1 MSALGQKQT
10 CAAHSRCPLSANKR
24 TSCHLLDHLVG
35 SSNQGRRHGEAE
47 RRMSALVIGNVYFT
61 PKSGHLSVV

>member
-1 MSALGQKQT
+1 MQRS
-10 CAAHSRCPLSANKR
+10 KR
-24 TSCHLLDHLVG
+24 HLLDHLVG
-35 SSNQGRRHGEAE
+35 SSNQGRWYGEAE

>member
-1 MSALGQKQT
+1 AVHRT
-10 CAAHSRCPLSANKR
+10 CPLCANSGLMQCSKR
-24 TSCHLLDHLVG
+24 HLLDHLVG
-35 SSNQGRRHGEAE
+35 SSNQGRWYGEAE